1 MIISI
6 QAGDLVN
13 PIPKT
18 AFRQRMEDKKESE
31 YLSKKKAPLGEVL
44 LFYVWSNIVRKLS
57 SAGLEVTEKDMAC
70 QSNFFWQVK

>member
-1 MIISI
+1 MMIISI

-44 LFYVWSNIVRKLS
+44 LFYVWNNIVKKLS
-57 SAGLEVTEKDMAC
+57 SE
-70 QSNFFWQVK
+70 